1 MKRGENAF
9 TLIEVL
15 VSITILAAISILV
28 WQAMGSTV
36 KAKEHF
42 EAQDEAFR
50 NASLAM
56 ERVARDLRMAFLF
69 SKPEILGLTPSGEQ
83 MSKNVFIGVDEGE
96 NDKVTFNTFSH
107 LRYLKNA
114 KESDQA
120 EVSYFVEAGLN
131 EAGEPTE
138 EEEEVGMVLKKRE
151 QSPPDVQ
158 PEEGG
163 KVIPVLAGVK
173 VFNLRYYHIQKDE
186 FVDAWDSTGID
197 NLNTLPRAV
206 EVTLGV
212 QSPVDEE
219 QVLKFKTVVFLE
231 MAPGPNDF

>member
-1 MKRGENAF
+1 M
-9 TLIEVL
+9 IEVL

-28 WQAMGSTV
+28 WQAMGSTI
-36 KAKEHF
+36 KLKERF
-42 EAQDEAFR
+42 EAQDEVFR

-83 MSKNVFIGVDEGE
+83 MSKNVFLGADEGE

-107 LRYLKNA
+107 LRYLKND

-120 EVSYFVEAGLN
+120 EVSYFVESGLS
-131 EAGEPTE
+131 EAGESTE

-151 QSPPDVQ
+151 QSPPDAQ

-186 FVDAWDSTGID
+186 FVDAWDSAGID

-206 EVTLGV
+206 EITLGV

>member
-83 MSKNVFIGVDEGE
+83 MSKNVFIGADEGE

-120 EVSYFVEAGLN
+120 EVSYFVES
-131 EAGEPTE
+131 GEPTE

-151 QSPPDVQ
+151 QSPPDAQ

-186 FVDAWDSTGID
+186 FVDAWDSAGID